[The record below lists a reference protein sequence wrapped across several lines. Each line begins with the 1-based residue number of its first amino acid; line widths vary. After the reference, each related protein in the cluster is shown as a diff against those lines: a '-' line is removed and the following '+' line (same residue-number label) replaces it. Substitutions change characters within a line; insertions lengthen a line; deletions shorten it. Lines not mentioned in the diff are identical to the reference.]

1 MPITIIVED
10 GSNVPNANS
19 YLGLAAVREY
29 AAHRGVVLSSDDDDV
44 ASKLI
49 VGMDYLE
56 ARECDF
62 QGSRTYDDQALSWP
76 RSGVVINCKAVADD
90 AMPSQLKGALAQLV
104 MALESGIDIA
114 PNSSSDDF
122 ITSAKVG
129 PLSVSFVDPSKTS
142 GGDLSPNLTAVNALL
157 APLFGTCETSGF
169 SLRSV
174 RV

>member
-1 MPITIIVED
+1 MPIAIIVED

-19 YLGLAAVREY
+19 YLGLVAVREY
-29 AAHRGVVLSSDDDDV
+29 AAHRGVVLSSNDDDV

-62 QGSRTYDDQALSWP
+62 QGYRTYDDQSLAWP
-76 RSGVVINCKAVADD
+76 RKCVLINCKAYASD
-90 AMPSQLKGALAQLV
+90 AIPSQLKGALAQLV
-104 MALESGIDIA
+104 MAQEAGIDIA

-129 PLSVSFVDPSKTS
+129 PLSVSFADPTKIK

-157 APLFGTCETSGF
+157 APLFGTCESSGF
-169 SLRSV
+169 SLKTN

>member
-10 GSNVPNANS
+10 GSNVANANS
-19 YLGLAAVREY
+19 YLSAPDARAY
-29 AAHRGVVLSSDDDDV
+29 AANRGVALSDDDDV
-44 ASKLI
+44 IASQLI

-62 QGSRTYDDQALSWP
+62 QGSRTYDDQALAWP
-76 RSGVVINCKAVADD
+76 RTGVVINCKAFADD

-169 SLRSV
+169 SLQTV